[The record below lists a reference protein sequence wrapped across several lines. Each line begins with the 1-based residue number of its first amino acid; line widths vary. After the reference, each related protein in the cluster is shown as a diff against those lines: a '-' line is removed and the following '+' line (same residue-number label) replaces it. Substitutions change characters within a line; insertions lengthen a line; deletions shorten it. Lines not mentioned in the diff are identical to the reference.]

1 MAAPRLPGKQ
11 QRRSPQPLPDSDGL
25 PPPFRWKSNDGRVVA
40 LHDMDS
46 VHIERCIALMQRRSV
61 AGAPPQ
67 SLQKTEQDIFW
78 IELMTKELELR
89 RQVQMRNLARAAG
102 RA

>member
-1 MAAPRLPGKQ
+1 MMAAPRLPGKQ
-11 QRRSPQPLPDSDGL
+11 RRPPRPIPDTDGL
-25 PPPFRWKSNDGRVVA
+25 PPPFRWKSNDGRTTA

-61 AGAPPQ
+61 AGATSQ

-78 IELMTKELELR
+78 IELMAKELELR